1 LRRFLGS
8 LRDTEFEIWHEYQG
22 ADQPVRA
29 CGPHPAWSGPLG
41 FHRPTGERRVEN
53 VLLTVA
59 ARRPRL
65 TSMNGDKWI
74 SFGLA
79 TANLGT
85 FELRNEG
92 PQSSGS
98 HGHEDPFSSQP
109 AVRVGEIHS
118 TGNMTVFASRFEK
131 R

>member
-1 LRRFLGS
+1 
-8 LRDTEFEIWHEYQG
+8 
-22 ADQPVRA
+22 
-29 CGPHPAWSGPLG
+29 
-41 FHRPTGERRVEN
+41 
-53 VLLTVA
+53 
-59 ARRPRL
+59 
-65 TSMNGDKWI
+65 MNGDKWI

-79 TANLGT
+79 TANFGT

-98 HGHEDPFSSQP
+98 HVHEEPFSSQP